1 MYNDLSS
8 AISSERIPPDPLV
21 LELLGKRTN
30 RRIIMHWRST
40 RAYRR
45 RRDERML
52 MVN

>member
-1 MYNDLSS
+1 MYNDSLN
-8 AISSERIPPDPLV
+8 AISREKILPDPLV
-21 LELLGKRTN
+21 LELLGKRMS